1 MTRAR
6 PADISKANV
15 SAARP
20 LGGEPAALTPERF
33 FIRTCCGTTNA
44 ILPSTDSHY
53 SPFSSTPPHTLGSL
67 HTLIRWENTVTGQNR
82 QKRDPLSQ
90 RTCPCT
96 PPCPSLPQ
104 GCRPPRSLCRDRREA
119 PRLANCH
126 GGPPSAGGS
135 GTSASVP
142 IMAGRRPGA
151 EGRASPRRLPGCRG
165 RRLPW
170 CREAPAAMALPSPP
184 PARVFAELLPAPVP
198 APAPAPS
205 GREVHVS
212 GSAEL
217 SAGPDRARVS
227 LRLGSRKEAAG
238 AARSSVARRL
248 EYIAQSARQRG
259 VPVRAAAR
267 RREAGRQ
274 AGRRGGGSS
283 VAPGSERGKPG
294 WGSPVRGKAGSR
306 GVTGPGAAVT
316 ARLRR
321 GGGRVGSPCG
331 KGGTWPVGALRRVG
345 PSASENRPAST
356 VGPAGVVRPPHGL
369 ASLHPRVRGSGGVTV
384 GLPQRSN
391 RRLRSFFLFSSL

>member
-33 FIRTCCGTTNA
+33 FIWTCCGTTNA

-274 AGRRGGGSS
+274 AGGGVLRG
-283 VAPGSERGKPG
+283 
-294 WGSPVRGKAGSR
+294 AGL
-306 GVTGPGAAVT
+306 GAGEAG
-316 ARLRR
+316 L
-321 GGGRVGSPCG
+321 GQPCEG
-331 KGGTWPVGALRRVG
+331 KGGKPRSNGAGGCRDSPPAAGRRQGRQPLWKRWNV
-345 PSASENRPAST
+345 AR
-356 VGPAGVVRPPHGL
+356 
-369 ASLHPRVRGSGGVTV
+369 RGSPTG
-384 GLPQRSN
+384 
-391 RRLRSFFLFSSL
+391 RSFGV